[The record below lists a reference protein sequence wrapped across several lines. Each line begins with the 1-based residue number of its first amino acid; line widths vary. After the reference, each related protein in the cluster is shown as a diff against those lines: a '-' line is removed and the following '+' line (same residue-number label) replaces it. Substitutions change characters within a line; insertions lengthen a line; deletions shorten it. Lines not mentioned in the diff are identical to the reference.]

1 MRRFSLTNLVIFVV
15 MAFLVVLPW
24 NASADE
30 PVPQTIATIEV
41 IGRAAIVVKPDAAL
55 IAFSVE
61 TNARQASEAVSGNA
75 QQTETLLNALRKIM
89 GPEDKLQT
97 TSFNLQP
104 VFSKDDRLRPSGYRV
119 GNRVT
124 IETIQMGKIGDFI
137 DAAAASGAGKISN
150 LQFRTTREAEHQ
162 SEAALLAVDQARAN
176 AQKLAHAAVV
186 ALGRVLRIRYTPH
199 AAPGVFY
206 EKAALAM
213 SRTPIEIG
221 DLTIEAE
228 VSMVFEIN

>member
-1 MRRFSLTNLVIFVV
+1 MRRHSLTNLFLL
-15 MAFLVVLPW
+15 MTAFLMVLPCKI
-24 NASADE
+24 SADE
-30 PVPQTIATIEV
+30 PVPPTIATIEV
-41 IGRAAIVVKPDAAL
+41 IGRAAILVKPDAAL
-55 IAFSVE
+55 IAFTVE

-75 QQTETLLNALRKIM
+75 QQTEKLLDALRKIM

-104 VFSKDDRLRPSGYRV
+104 VFEKDDRLRPSGYRV

-124 IETIQMGKIGDFI
+124 IDTIQMEKIGDFI

-150 LQFRTTREAEHQ
+150 LQFRTTREAEYR
-162 SEAALLAVDQARAN
+162 SEAALLAVGQARAN

-199 AAPGVFY
+199 QAPGVFY